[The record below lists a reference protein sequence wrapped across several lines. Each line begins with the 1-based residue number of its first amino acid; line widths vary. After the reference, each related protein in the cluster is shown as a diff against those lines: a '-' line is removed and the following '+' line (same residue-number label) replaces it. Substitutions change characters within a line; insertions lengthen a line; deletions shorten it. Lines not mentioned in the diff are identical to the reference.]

1 MKDITLTNAPART
14 AVALGFFDGLHL
26 GHIEVIKCAMQK
38 AIESGLDSVVF
49 TFNNKTLLPKFDHQK
64 NIISYEYKL
73 ELLEKIGVDYLFAPD
88 FAAEKNLSPDEFV
101 DKILVGKLNAE
112 CVACGYDFRF
122 AKGGKATADDLTAL
136 CEKRGIKTIVV
147 PAVSLK
153 GEVISST
160 SIRRHIMNGELE
172 KANELL
178 GYELTYTL
186 EVVHG
191 NNIGHGL
198 GFPTI
203 NQYFPEGSVVP
214 KNGVYKSW
222 AQIDGKNYPSVTNIG
237 VKPTIEEK
245 EGEKRA
251 VGMETHVIGYDGNLY
266 GKHIRVGLRGFLRDE
281 RRFSGLDE
289 LKAQLETDK
298 QAALVI

>member
-1 MKDITLTNAPART
+1 MKDITLTSAPEKT

-26 GHIEVIKCAMQK
+26 GHIEVIKRAMEMSIK
-38 AIESGLDSVVF
+38 NGLKSVVF

-73 ELLEKIGVDYLFAPD
+73 ELLEKVGVDYLFAPD
-88 FAAEKNLSPDEFV
+88 FAAEKDLSPEEFV
-101 DKILVGKLNAE
+101 EKILVKKLNAAY
-112 CVACGYDFRF
+112 VACGYDFRF

-147 PAVSLK
+147 PAVSLN
-153 GEVISST
+153 GEIISST
-160 SIRRHIMNGELE
+160 SIRSHITNGEIE

-222 AQIDGKNYPSVTNIG
+222 TQIDGRNYPSVTNIG
-237 VKPTIEEK
+237 VKPTIKEK
-245 EGEKRA
+245 QGEIRP
-251 VGMETHVIGYDGNLY
+251 VGMETHIIDYNADLY

-281 RRFSGLDE
+281 RRFSSLDE

-298 QAALVI
+298 MAALVK